1 MAALIGVDGDGGA
14 AAATT
19 TTTTTMGIPKGYLM
33 EGKGFARV
41 DERATGFEIG
51 HERAFIS
58 SSAFQSTYA
67 QNSNQFLPR
76 SDGRYSRYQ
85 IL

>member
-14 AAATT
+14 AAA

-76 SDGRYSRYQ
+76 SDERYSRYQ

>member
-14 AAATT
+14 AAA
-19 TTTTTMGIPKGYLM
+19 TTTTMGIPKGYLM

-67 QNSNQFLPR
+67 QNSNQFLGR
-76 SDGRYSRYQ
+76 TIQQVSDTVTVT
-85 IL
+85 L